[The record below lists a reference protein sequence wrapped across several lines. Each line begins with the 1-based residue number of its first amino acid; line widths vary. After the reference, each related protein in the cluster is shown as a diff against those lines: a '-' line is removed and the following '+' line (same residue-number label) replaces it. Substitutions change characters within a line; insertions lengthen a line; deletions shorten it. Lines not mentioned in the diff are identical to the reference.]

1 MLTRLTQ
8 MVAVRP
14 SFSDPVLERGRRFY
28 AAQAQNRCIERS
40 ARDSADE
47 RSRRPA
53 GIGVLKKGL
62 HGAAGD
68 LGGARRPGPPP
79 PGLGFW
85 RAKAVS
91 SQL

>member
-14 SFSDPVLERGRRFY
+14 SSSDPVLERGRRFDV
-28 AAQAQNRCIERS
+28 AQAQNRCIERS
-40 ARDSADE
+40 ARHSADE
-47 RSRRPA
+47 RSRCRA

-68 LGGARRPGPPP
+68 LAEGV
-79 PGLGFW
+79 GLGP
-85 RAKAVS
+85 RHPVS
-91 SQL
+91 GSGVPRPYRVSY